1 LTELDFA
8 GAVLTGGASRRMG
21 TDKALLEVDGRALA
35 LRVADALRAAG
46 ASRIVAVG
54 GDLERLQ
61 ALGLEAVPD
70 LHPGEGPLGGILTA
84 LAATD
89 QDVVVVL
96 ACDLPAADPSAITA
110 VVHALGDADVAA
122 PLHDAR
128 HELLHAAYHRRA
140 QAALADAFAAGE
152 RAPHRAVAALD
163 VASVSG
169 LAPEALA
176 DADTPDDLPG

>member
-1 LTELDFA
+1 MTDLDFA

-21 TDKALLEVDGRALA
+21 TDKALVEVDGRALA

-46 ASRIVAVG
+46 ASRVVAVG

-110 VVHALGDADVAA
+110 VVVG
-122 PLHDAR
+122 AR
-128 HELLHAAYHRRA
+128 
-140 QAALADAFAAGE
+140 
-152 RAPHRAVAALD
+152 
-163 VASVSG
+163 
-169 LAPEALA
+169 
-176 DADTPDDLPG
+176 

>member
-1 LTELDFA
+1 
-8 GAVLTGGASRRMG
+8 M
-21 TDKALLEVDGRALA
+21 
-35 LRVADALRAAG
+35 
-46 ASRIVAVG
+46 
-54 GDLERLQ
+54 
-61 ALGLEAVPD
+61 
-70 LHPGEGPLGGILTA
+70 
-84 LAATD
+84 
-89 QDVVVVL
+89 L

-110 VVHALGDADVAA
+110 VVDALGDADVAA
-122 PLHDAR
+122 PLHDDR